1 MKSYDI
7 LSNMVHKEG
16 YIFIAIALAAT
27 FVFAS
32 LNTNL
37 GWICLY
43 LTVLCVYFFR
53 NPQRVTP
60 VGDELIISAADGI
73 VVGIDK
79 VKPPAELQFEEEML
93 KVSVFLN
100 VLNVHVNRIP
110 VTGKVLGLYYN
121 PGEFLNASLDKASV
135 DNERQ
140 AVVIETKKGEKI
152 AVVQI
157 AGLIARRIVCDLEEE
172 MEVKSGQRYGI
183 IRFGSRVDLYLPAD
197 TVPQVAIGQTVVG
210 GETIIGKLG
219 TQPKN
224 ELEFEV
230 RN

>member
-1 MKSYDI
+1 MKSYDK

-16 YIFIAIALAAT
+16 YIFIAIAFAAT
-27 FVFAS
+27 FIFAS

-37 GWICLY
+37 GWLCLIASI
-43 LTVLCVYFFR
+43 LCVYFFR

-60 VGDELIISAADGI
+60 IGDDLIISAVDG
-73 VVGIDK
+73 VVVAINK
-79 VKPPAELQFEEEML
+79 VIPPAELKFEDEML
-93 KVSVFLN
+93 KISVFLS
-100 VLNVHVNRIP
+100 VFDVHVNRIP

-121 PGEFLNASLDKASV
+121 PGKFLNASLDKASI

-140 AVVIETKKGEKI
+140 SVVIETKKGEKI

-172 MEVKSGQRYGI
+172 MEIKSGQRYGI

-197 TVPQVAIGQTVVG
+197 TVPQVAVGQTVIG

-219 TQPKN
+219 AQPEN
-224 ELEFEV
+224 APEFEI
-230 RN
+230 RK